1 MPKEVYAEELEQLLR
16 TLEGVASARVFAT
29 QAGEIDRIYV
39 TVDRAADPR
48 AVRAAVAAALV
59 SAYGV
64 PVEPSRVRVT
74 LFREGLRPAE
84 IPRFQVVRVEET
96 LAAGQITAAV
106 RVAWVR
112 GGEERTATGRAH
124 GPAGPASRL
133 RTLAAA
139 TVEAVRDALEPA
151 QRKVSVQQA
160 AFVTF
165 LDRPVALVGISVPTP
180 RGAEIGVGAA
190 LREDAAEGI
199 VAAALDAVTAWL
211 LQAAFAAAPLLAVDR
226 RERLEAMRHFVRAA
240 ERGGLVAV
248 PGRLADEVLREAGR
262 SGPGAEHAVRGG
274 PADDARSPNGDAGA
288 GSAPDGERAAE
299 AGEDPDIL
307 MDLGQIRPEQMRP
320 DTRGGAAMSVQPES
334 SRPGYAPPP
343 RRPTMEEAFYQPLVE
358 GRTPV
363 HLRCRDGYELPRAII
378 KEAGT
383 YSLLLETPA
392 GTELVFKH
400 AVISIRVLP
409 PQTPEA

>member
-1 MPKEVYAEELEQLLR
+1 MPREVYAEELEQLLR
-16 TLEGVASARVFAT
+16 TLEGVASARVLAT

-39 TVDRAADPR
+39 TVERAADPR

-64 PVEPSRVRVT
+64 PVEPSRIRVT

-106 RVAWVR
+106 RVTWAR
-112 GGEERTATGRAH
+112 GGEEKTATGRAH
-124 GPAGPASRL
+124 GPAGPANRL

-139 TVEAVRDALEPA
+139 TIEAVRDALEPA

-165 LDRPVALVGISVPTP
+165 LDRPVALVGLSVPTP

-190 LREDAAEGI
+190 LREDAAEAI

-211 LQAAFAAAPLLAVDR
+211 LQAAFAATPLLAVDR
-226 RERLEAMRHFVRAA
+226 RERLEAMRHFVRAT
-240 ERGGLVAV
+240 ERGGLVAA
-248 PGRLADEVLREAGR
+248 PGRLAGEALREAGR
-262 SGPGAEHAVRGG
+262 AGPDAEPAVRGG
-274 PADDARSPNGDAGA
+274 PADDARSPNGDAG
-288 GSAPDGERAAE
+288 GAPGGEPAAE
-299 AGEDPDIL
+299 AMGDPDIL
-307 MDLGQIRPEQMRP
+307 ADLGQIRPEQIRP
-320 DTRGGAAMSVQPES
+320 DTRGGAAMSVHPES
-334 SRPGYAPPP
+334 SRAGFTPPP

-363 HLRCRDGYELPRAII
+363 HLRCRDGYELPRAVI